1 MNKDF
6 KYKNT
11 VGIESTY
18 PKDMPE
24 DHSNIPVWNS
34 ENRFYEDR
42 TEKRPNTESQGGQEF
57 LNRSFGQKSDL

>member
-1 MNKDF
+1 MPNRSKKYKDF

-11 VGIESTY
+11 VGTESTY

-34 ENRFYEDR
+34 ENVS
-42 TEKRPNTESQGGQEF
+42 P
-57 LNRSFGQKSDL
+57 